1 MSDLFTEAQQ
11 TAINHCD
18 GPMMVLAGPGSGKT
32 LTITY
37 RTKNLIEEYGI
48 NPSNILVI
56 TFTRA
61 AANEMNERF
70 QKIMGIDNIRVTFGT
85 FHAVFFKI
93 LKYTYN
99 YDAANILREEEKYQ
113 IIRQISEEN
122 QVDMEDNALDIKEF
136 VSNVISEIGVVKGD
150 MINVEHYYSKS
161 CANDLFRKIYEDY
174 EKILR
179 DKNKIDFDDM
189 MILCYEL
196 LSARKDILKLWQ
208 DKYRYIL
215 IDEFQDINR
224 IQYEIIKMLAKPRNN
239 LFIVG
244 DDDQSI
250 YSFRGARPEIMLN
263 FPKDYPG
270 CKNVLLDKNFR
281 SGTNIVNTALR
292 LIKNNEKRFDKKI
305 IAAGDA
311 GGKIEYFE
319 FANCQEEN
327 KYIVEE
333 INRYR
338 QDGVPYSDMA
348 VIFRTNLG
356 PRLLV
361 EKLLEYNIPFH
372 IKDALPNIYEH
383 WIVRDIFTYINI
395 AKGSRRR
402 SDFLQVINRPNRYI
416 SRKIFNSEEVTF
428 DDIYY
433 KYQDKE
439 WMVDRISK
447 LEYNLNFLSKLNP
460 YASVMYIRNEI
471 GYDEFLEEYGEKR
484 HISTEEL
491 IKVADELAELA
502 RQFDSF
508 QDWNEHILEYTE
520 KLRSQSVKKSD
531 EDMLELVTMHGSKGL
546 EYRIVFLIDVNE
558 GVTPHGKALLD
569 EDIEEER
576 RMFYVAVTRAK
587 ERLHVYYVK
596 ERFNK
601 PVEISRF
608 VGEMAFDF
616 DEFQK
621 GAPIVHKK
629 YGEGVIKDIQSGKM
643 IVYFEKL
650 RKELVFDIK
659 FAVTNKII
667 TLMVQNNEKSDE
679 KM

>member
-1 MSDLFTEAQQ
+1 
-11 TAINHCD
+11 
-18 GPMMVLAGPGSGKT
+18 
-32 LTITY
+32 
-37 RTKNLIEEYGI
+37 
-48 NPSNILVI
+48 
-56 TFTRA
+56 
-61 AANEMNERF
+61 
-70 QKIMGIDNIRVTFGT
+70 
-85 FHAVFFKI
+85 
-93 LKYTYN
+93 
-99 YDAANILREEEKYQ
+99 
-113 IIRQISEEN
+113 
-122 QVDMEDNALDIKEF
+122 
-136 VSNVISEIGVVKGD
+136 
-150 MINVEHYYSKS
+150 
-161 CANDLFRKIYEDY
+161 
-174 EKILR
+174 
-179 DKNKIDFDDM
+179 
-189 MILCYEL
+189 
-196 LSARKDILKLWQ
+196 
-208 DKYRYIL
+208 
-215 IDEFQDINR
+215 
-224 IQYEIIKMLAKPRNN
+224 
-239 LFIVG
+239 
-244 DDDQSI
+244 
-250 YSFRGARPEIMLN
+250 
-263 FPKDYPG
+263 
-270 CKNVLLDKNFR
+270 
-281 SGTNIVNTALR
+281 
-292 LIKNNEKRFDKKI
+292 
-305 IAAGDA
+305 
-311 GGKIEYFE
+311 
-319 FANCQEEN
+319 
-327 KYIVEE
+327 
-333 INRYR
+333 
-338 QDGVPYSDMA
+338 
-348 VIFRTNLG
+348 
-356 PRLLV
+356 
-361 EKLLEYNIPFH
+361 
-372 IKDALPNIYEH
+372 
-383 WIVRDIFTYINI
+383 
-395 AKGSRRR
+395 
-402 SDFLQVINRPNRYI
+402 
-416 SRKIFNSEEVTF
+416 
-428 DDIYY
+428 
-433 KYQDKE
+433 
-439 WMVDRISK
+439 
-447 LEYNLNFLSKLNP
+447 
-460 YASVMYIRNEI
+460 MYIRNEI

>member
-1 MSDLFTEAQQ
+1 MSDLFTEAQE
-11 TAINHCD
+11 AAVNHAD

-37 RTKNLIEEYGI
+37 RTKNLIEKYNI

-70 QKIMGIDNIRVTFGT
+70 RKIMGVSNIRVTFGT

-93 LKYTYN
+93 LKYAYN
-99 YDAANILREEEKYQ
+99 YDANNILREEEKYQ
-113 IIRQISEEN
+113 IIKQISEEN
-122 QVDMEDNALDIKEF
+122 EVGFEENDLDIKEF
-136 VSNVISEIGVVKGD
+136 VGNIINEIGVIKGD
-150 MINVEHYYSKS
+150 MIDVSHYYSKT
-161 CANDLFRKIYEDY
+161 CADELFRKIYVTY
-174 EKILR
+174 ERVLR
-179 DKNKIDFDDM
+179 ERNKIDFDDM
-189 MILCYEL
+189 MLLCHEL
-196 LSARKDILKLWQ
+196 LTVRKDILKLWQ
-208 DKYRYIL
+208 DKYKYIL

-224 IQYEIIKMLAKPRNN
+224 IQYEIIKMLALPQNN
-239 LFIVG
+239 LFVVG

-263 FPKDYPG
+263 FPNDYPG
-270 CKNVLLDKNFR
+270 CERVLLDKNFR
-281 SGTNIVNTALR
+281 SGSNIVNTSVR
-292 LIKNNEKRFDKKI
+292 LIKNNQKRYDKKI
-305 IAAGDA
+305 IAAGNA
-311 GGKIEYFE
+311 EGKIEYLE
-319 FANCQEEN
+319 FNNCQEEN
-327 KYIVEE
+327 NYVVEE

-338 QDGVPYSDMA
+338 KDGVAYSDMA
-348 VIFRTNLG
+348 VLFRTNLG
-356 PRLLV
+356 PRLLI
-361 EKLLEYNIPFH
+361 EKLMEYNIPFH

-402 SDFLQVINRPNRYI
+402 SDFLQIINRPNRYI
-416 SRKIFNSEEVTF
+416 SRRIFTKEDVSF

-439 WMVDRISK
+439 WMVERIAK
-447 LEYNLNFLSKLNP
+447 LEYHINFLSKLNP
-460 YASVMYIRNEI
+460 YACVMFIRNEM
-471 GYDEFLEEYGEKR
+471 GYDDFLKEYGEKR

-502 RQFDSF
+502 KQFEDF
-508 QDWNEHILEYTE
+508 GEWNEHIIEYSE
-520 KLRSQSVKKSD
+520 KLKSQTVKRND

-546 EYRIVFLIDVNE
+546 EYRVVFMIDVNE
-558 GVTPHGKALLD
+558 GVIPHSKALLD

-576 RMFYVAVTRAK
+576 RMFYVAITRAK
-587 ERLHVYYVK
+587 ERLHIYYVK

-608 VGEMAFDF
+608 IGEMAFDLQ
-616 DEFQK
+616 EFQK
-621 GAPIVHKK
+621 GVIVIHKK
-629 YGEGVIKDIQSGKM
+629 YGEGIIKDTGSGKM
-643 IVYFEKL
+643 IIYFKKL

-659 FAVTNKII
+659 FTVTNKII
-667 TLMVQNNEKSDE
+667 TLK
-679 KM
+679 